1 MARRWTPGF
10 LSKLFFG
17 GTWILEVTPE
27 GLQIDGRSYGWSS
40 LTRCEAAP
48 AFFWGHLRV
57 AQGEQDLVLRGMP
70 RRLVSEIAACSQ
82 TLGAMLP
89 AIRALRAAM
98 ASDLYVAN
106 KRVREALGAAG
117 AHTAGWDL
125 DDSNLI
131 APDLEPLRPDLTLF
145 KQVASGDYRAIE
157 ARNDQFVAQEMVAH
171 DEYFR
176 SVESSVLTSE
186 QRVATVVM
194 EDCNLVIAAAGS
206 GKTSV
211 LVAKV
216 GYLVKKGYAL
226 PEEILVL
233 SFNKSVADEIGTRIK
248 ERLVQPGVIS
258 APPEVSTFHA
268 FGMATIKET
277 GPTPKL
283 AQSALSSDLRS
294 RELMKIFFDLIES
307 DPQFQ
312 ADAIRFLA
320 LHGISGTTDEA
331 NALAAQLGKSW
342 RELITQPVGTVELPD
357 PGSYL
362 YITLSGDT
370 VRSKQELQIANWLTA
385 MGIEF
390 VYEEPFPPV
399 ESHPWT
405 RSYQP
410 DFYYPALD
418 LWHEHFG
425 INIFGEAPTH
435 WGVNRQGM
443 TYEEQAASKRRM
455 LTEVKARWFETT
467 SGDFETGVWEEKL
480 RSNLEKAG
488 AKPQLISWERL
499 QELATSAG
507 FKQAP
512 ALDLL
517 GAAIAHFKSNHL
529 SIEELRAKAQA
540 SADSDRSRDFVRL
553 FEKVFARYEAL
564 LAQASQI
571 DFDDMLRI
579 SAQRLR
585 EQPVQGRLK
594 AILIDEF
601 QDMSNARAELVKA
614 VLHQN
619 PQATL
624 FAVGD
629 DWQSIYRFAG
639 SDIRVMTQFQKLFGF
654 TRQVTLATTFR
665 CNQGLANLSSEFIRK
680 NPTQISKSVSAVSD
694 LKNAVVRVIFHAGKV
709 DSALFRQLEEMAA
722 WAQRR
727 GAPADVCL
735 LGRYNFQEPAN
746 FTALADRFKHD
757 LNLSFSTV
765 HRSKGLGFDFVIV
778 LGMSCA
784 PGTDF
789 PSTRQDDPLLSLF
802 MPIADALPFA
812 EERRLFYVAMTRA
825 RRACVLM
832 VPKFGASPFVTEVL
846 ETRFQESVRSL
857 EISQDEESE
866 VPDPLT
872 TAMQQVC
879 PECRRGRL
887 LPRTGVNGPFMVC
900 ERKDRGFSHCRN
912 IQGHVPPGQ
921 STQFRKAPRSP
932 KRAGPG

>member
-1 MARRWTPGF
+1 MAI
-10 LSKLFFG
+10 S
-17 GTWILEVTPE
+17 PE
-27 GLQIDGRSYGWSS
+27 GLVIDGRLHSWIS
-40 LTRCEAAP
+40 LQKLQVKRTL
-48 AFFWGHLRV
+48 FWGHLHLLH
-57 AQGEQDLVLRGMP
+57 GEDEFALRGMP
-70 RRLVSEIAACSQ
+70 RRLASEIADCAD
-82 TLGAMLP
+82 TLGALLP
-89 AIRALRAAM
+89 AITALRRAM
-98 ASDLYVAN
+98 DGDRYVSN
-106 KRVREALGAAG
+106 KIVRDALALAG
-117 AHTAGWDL
+117 VSTTNWQFKH
-125 DDSNLI
+125 SSLI
-131 APDLEPLRPDLTLF
+131 SPDLEPLRAHFNLY
-145 KQVASGDYRAIE
+145 KQISSGDYSAI
-157 ARNDQFVAQEMVAH
+157 ALRNDQFVANEMVSN

-176 SVESSVLTSE
+176 SVESSVLTPE
-186 QRVATVVM
+186 QRVAVVVM

-216 GYLVKKGYAL
+216 GYLVKKGYAA

-233 SFNKSVADEIGTRIK
+233 SFNKSVADEIETRIQ
-248 ERLVQPGVIS
+248 ERLVQPGVIAS
-258 APPEVSTFHA
+258 APVVSTFHSY
-268 FGMATIKET
+268 GMVTIKET
-277 GPTPKL
+277 GPNLKL
-283 AQSALSSDLRS
+283 APLALSSDLRS
-294 RELMKIFFDLIES
+294 AELLKIFFELIES
-307 DPQFQ
+307 DSQFQ
-312 ADAIRFLA
+312 ADAVRFLA
-320 LHGISGTTDEA
+320 LHGVSGTSEEA
-331 NALAAQLGKSW
+331 NEVAAQLEKSW
-342 RELITQPVGTVELPD
+342 RELIAQPIGTVELPD
-357 PGSYL
+357 PCSFL
-362 YITLSGDT
+362 YRTLSGDT
-370 VRSKQELQIANWLTA
+370 VRSKQELQIANWLTL

-390 VYEEPFPPV
+390 VYEKSFPPV
-399 ESHPWT
+399 ASHPWT
-405 RSYQP
+405 RGYQP
-410 DFYYPALD
+410 DFYYPQLD

-425 INIFGEAPTH
+425 INIFGEAPAH
-435 WGVNRQGM
+435 WGVNRDGM

-480 RSNLEKAG
+480 RTSLEKAG
-488 AKPQLISWERL
+488 AKPQLISWERA
-499 QELATSAG
+499 QELTSSAG
-507 FKQAP
+507 FKQVP

-529 SIEELRAKAQA
+529 SIEELRAKAQT
-540 SADSDRSRDFVRL
+540 STDADRNANFVRL
-553 FEKVFARYEAL
+553 FEKVFSRYQAM
-564 LAQASQI
+564 LANADQI

-585 EQPVQGRLK
+585 EQPVQGRFK

-680 NPTQISKSVSAVSD
+680 NPNQINKSVVAVSD
-694 LKNAVVRVIFHAGKV
+694 LKNSVVRVIFHAGKP

-735 LGRYNFQEPAN
+735 LGRYNFQEPTN
-746 FTALADRFKHD
+746 FTALADRFKRD

-778 LGMSCA
+778 LGMSCS
-784 PGTDF
+784 PGSDF

-802 MPIADALPFA
+802 MPIADALPYA

-825 RRACVLM
+825 RRACVLL
-832 VPKFGASPFVTEVL
+832 VPKFGASPFVTELL
-846 ETRFQESVRSL
+846 ESRFQESVRSL

-879 PECRRGRL
+879 PDCRRGRL

-900 ERKDRGFSHCRN
+900 ERKERGFSGCRN
-912 IQGHVPPGQ
+912 VQGHVPPGL
-921 STQFRKAPRSP
+921 STTSHLGRRSIRRSP
-932 KRAGPG
+932 PGP

>member
-1 MARRWTPGF
+1 MARRWTAGF
-10 LSKLFFG
+10 LSKLLFG
-17 GTWILEVTPE
+17 GAWWLEVVPE
-27 GLQIDGRSYGWSS
+27 GLRINDRTYGWSS
-40 LTRCEAAP
+40 LTYCAVVP
-48 AFFWGHLRV
+48 GFFWSHLRLG
-57 AQGEQDLVLRGMP
+57 QGDQDIVLRGMS
-70 RRLVSEIAACSQ
+70 RRLAREIAVCAKA
-82 TLGAMLP
+82 LGTMQP
-89 AIRALRAAM
+89 ALTALRAAM
-98 ASDLYVAN
+98 GCDRYLSNKMVRAALATASADAIHWQL
-106 KRVREALGAAG
+106 EHAG
-117 AHTAGWDL
+117 
-125 DDSNLI
+125 LI
-131 APDLEPLRPDLTLF
+131 APDLEPLRPDLALY
-145 KQVASGDYRAIE
+145 KQVTAGDYSAI
-157 ARNDQFVAQEMVAH
+157 AVRNDQFVANEMVSHEA
-171 DEYFR
+171 YFR

-186 QRVATVVM
+186 QRVAAVVM

-216 GYLVKKGYAL
+216 GYLVKKGYAV
-226 PEEILVL
+226 PDEILVL
-233 SFNKSVADEIGTRIK
+233 SFNKSVADEIEARIQ
-248 ERLVQPGVIS
+248 ERLVQPGVIAS
-258 APPEVSTFHA
+258 APVVSTFHSY
-268 FGMATIKET
+268 GMATIKET
-277 GPTPKL
+277 GPNLKL
-283 AQSALSSDLRS
+283 APLAHSSDLRS
-294 RELMKIFFDLIES
+294 AELLKIFFELIES
-307 DPQFQ
+307 DSQFQ
-312 ADAIRFLA
+312 ADAVRFLA
-320 LHGISGTTDEA
+320 LHGVSGTSEEA
-331 NALAAQLGKSW
+331 NDVAAQLGKSW
-342 RELITQPVGTVELPD
+342 RELIAQPIGTVELPD
-357 PGSYL
+357 PGSFL
-362 YITLSGDT
+362 YRTLSGDT
-370 VRSKQELQIANWLTA
+370 VRSKQELQIANWLTL

-390 VYEEPFPPV
+390 VYEKSFPPV
-399 ESHPWT
+399 ASHPWT
-405 RSYQP
+405 RGYQP

-425 INIFGEAPTH
+425 INIFGEAPAH
-435 WGVNRQGM
+435 WGVNRDGM

-467 SGDFETGVWEEKL
+467 SGDFETGAWEEKL
-480 RSNLEKAG
+480 RTSLEKAG
-488 AKPQLISWERL
+488 AKPQLISWERA
-499 QELATSAG
+499 QELASSAG

-529 SIEELRAKAQA
+529 SIEALRTKAQT
-540 SADSDRSRDFVRL
+540 STDADRNANFVRL
-553 FEKVFARYEAL
+553 FEKVFARYEAM
-564 LAQASQI
+564 LANAGQI

-579 SAQRLR
+579 STQRLR
-585 EQPVQGRLK
+585 EKPVQGRLK

-639 SDIRVMTQFQKLFGF
+639 SDIRVMTQFQKLFGY

-680 NPTQISKSVSAVSD
+680 NPNQINKSVVAVSD
-694 LKNAVVRVIFHAGKV
+694 LKNAVVRVIFHAGKA

-746 FTALADRFKHD
+746 FTALADRFKRD

-778 LGMSCA
+778 LGMSCT
-784 PGTDF
+784 PGSDF

-802 MPIADALPFA
+802 MPIADALPYA

-825 RRACVLM
+825 RRACVLL
-832 VPKFGASPFVTEVL
+832 VPKFGASPFVAELL
-846 ETRFQESVRSL
+846 ESRFQESVRSL

-879 PECRRGRL
+879 PDCRRGRL

-900 ERKDRGFSHCRN
+900 ERKDRGFSGCRN
-912 IQGHVPPGQ
+912 VQGHVPPGL
-921 STQFRKAPRSP
+921 STSSHL
-932 KRAGPG
+932 KRRRV

>member
-1 MARRWTPGF
+1 
-10 LSKLFFG
+10 
-17 GTWILEVTPE
+17 
-27 GLQIDGRSYGWSS
+27 
-40 LTRCEAAP
+40 
-48 AFFWGHLRV
+48 
-57 AQGEQDLVLRGMP
+57 
-70 RRLVSEIAACSQ
+70 
-82 TLGAMLP
+82 MLP
-89 AIRALRAAM
+89 VVGALRAAL
-98 ASDLYVAN
+98 DCDRYVSN
-106 KRVREALGAAG
+106 RMVRDALAICDGSVPD
-117 AHTAGWDL
+117 WDL
-125 DDSNLI
+125 DQAGLI
-131 APDLEPLRPDLTLF
+131 APDLEPLRPNLRLF
-145 KQVASGDYRAIE
+145 KQVTSGDFSAIE
-157 ARNDQFVAQEMVAH
+157 ARNDQFVAKEMVLH

-176 SVESSVLTSE
+176 SVETSVLTAE
-186 QRVATVVM
+186 QRVATVIT

-233 SFNKSVADEIGTRIK
+233 SFNKSVADEIASRIK

-258 APPEVSTFHA
+258 ALPEVSTFHA
-268 FGMATIKET
+268 FGMTTIKET
-277 GPTPKL
+277 GQALKL
-283 AQSALSSDLRS
+283 ASLALSSDLRS
-294 RELMKIFFDLIES
+294 REIQKIFFDLIES
-307 DPQFQ
+307 DAQFQ

-320 LHGISGTTDEA
+320 LHGVSGTPEEA
-331 NALAAQLGKSW
+331 AELAAQFGKSW
-342 RELITQPVGTVELPD
+342 RDLIAQPIGTVELPD
-357 PGSYL
+357 PGGSL
-362 YITLSGDT
+362 YTTLSGDT
-370 VRSKQELQIANWLTA
+370 VRSKQELQIANWLTL

-390 VYEEPFPPV
+390 VYEKPFPAV
-399 ESHPWT
+399 AAHPWT
-405 RSYQP
+405 RSYRP

-443 TYEEQAASKRRM
+443 TYEEQAASKRSM
-455 LTEVKARWFETT
+455 LTEVKVRWFETT
-467 SGDFETGVWEEKL
+467 SGDFETGDWERKL
-480 RSNLEKAG
+480 RAALEQAG
-488 AKPQLISWERL
+488 AKPQLITWERF
-499 QELATSAG
+499 QELAASAG
-507 FKQAP
+507 FKQIA

-529 SIEELRAKAQA
+529 SIEELRAKAQ
-540 SADSDRSRDFVRL
+540 SLPDSDRSQDFIRL
-553 FEKVFARYEAL
+553 FEKVFTRYEYL
-564 LAQASQI
+564 LAQDSQI

-585 EQPVQGRLK
+585 VQPVQGRYK

-601 QDMSNARAELVKA
+601 QDMSNARAELVKS
-614 VLHQN
+614 VMYQN
-619 PQATL
+619 PLATL

-639 SDIRVMTQFQKLFGF
+639 SDINVMTQFQKLFGF
-654 TRQVTLATTFR
+654 TRQVMLATTFR

-680 NPTQISKSVSAVSD
+680 NPSQIDKSVTAVSD
-694 LKNAVVRVIFHAGKV
+694 LKNAVIRVIFHAGNA
-709 DSALFRQLEEMAA
+709 DSALLRQLEEMSA

-727 GAPADVCL
+727 GGPADVCL

-746 FTALADRFKHD
+746 FTALADRFKSD

-765 HRSKGLGFDFVIV
+765 HRSKGLGFDFVVV
-778 LGMSCA
+778 LGMSCK
-784 PGTDF
+784 PGSDF

-802 MPIADALPFA
+802 MPVADALPFA

-825 RRACVLM
+825 RRACVLLA
-832 VPKFGASPFVTEVL
+832 PKYGASPFVTEVL
-846 ETRFQESVRSL
+846 ETRFPESVRSL
-857 EISQDEESE
+857 EISQNEESE
-866 VPDPLT
+866 VLDPLT

-900 ERKDRGFSHCRN
+900 ERKDRGFSECRN

-921 STQFRKAPRSP
+921 STTTQLGRQRLRRSS
-932 KRAGPG
+932 RQSQ

>member
-1 MARRWTPGF
+1 M
-10 LSKLFFG
+10 
-17 GTWILEVTPE
+17 EVSPE
-27 GLQIDGRSYGWSS
+27 GLRIDGQLHSWGD
-40 LTRCEAAP
+40 LTACEVHP
-48 AFFWGHLRV
+48 AFFWAHLRFGPQ
-57 AQGEQDLVLRGMP
+57 AEDLVLRGMP
-70 RRLVSEIAACSQ
+70 RRLAKEISAFARAVGS
-82 TLGAMLP
+82 LMPAVR
-89 AIRALRAAM
+89 AIRTAM
-98 ASDLYVAN
+98 AGSRYVSN
-106 KRVREALGAAG
+106 KIIREALA
-117 AHTAGWDL
+117 TCKTSSFGWDI
-125 DDSNLI
+125 DQAKLI
-131 APDLEPLRPDLTLF
+131 APDLEPLRPDLELY
-145 KQVASGDYRAIE
+145 KQIASGNYSAIE
-157 ARNDQFVAQEMVAH
+157 ARNDQFVANEIAVH

-211 LVAKV
+211 LVSKV
-216 GYLVKKGYAL
+216 GYLVKKGYAS

-233 SFNKSVADEIGTRIK
+233 SFNKSVADEIETRVQ
-248 ERLVQPGVIS
+248 ERLIQRGVIPS
-258 APPEVSTFHA
+258 IPEISTFHA
-268 FGMATIKET
+268 FGMAMIKET
-277 GPTPKL
+277 GPNLKL
-283 AQSALSSDLRS
+283 APSALSSDLRS
-294 RELMKIFFDLIES
+294 GELLKIFFELIES
-307 DPQFQ
+307 DAKFQ
-312 ADAIRFLA
+312 ADAVRFLA
-320 LHGISGTTDEA
+320 LHGVSGTTEEA
-331 NALAAQLGKSW
+331 NDVAAQLGKSW
-342 RELITQPVGTVELPD
+342 RELIAQPIGTVELPD
-357 PGSYL
+357 PGSFL
-362 YITLSGDT
+362 YRTLSGDT
-370 VRSKQELQIANWLTA
+370 VRSKQELQIANWLTL

-390 VYEEPFPPV
+390 VYEKSFPPV
-399 ESHPWT
+399 ASHPWT
-405 RSYQP
+405 RGYQP
-410 DFYYPALD
+410 DFYYPDLD

-425 INIFGEAPTH
+425 INIFGEAPVH
-435 WGVNRQGM
+435 WGVNRHGM
-443 TYEEQAASKRRM
+443 TYEEQAASKRSM

-467 SGDFETGVWEEKL
+467 SGDFETGAWEDKL
-480 RSNLEKAG
+480 RTSLERAG
-488 AKPQLISWERL
+488 AKPQPISWERA
-499 QELATSAG
+499 QELAASAG

-540 SADSDRSRDFVRL
+540 STDSDRSANFVRL
-553 FEKVFARYEAL
+553 FEKVFAHYEAM
-564 LAQASQI
+564 LANAGQI

-585 EQPVQGRLK
+585 DQPVQGRLK

-619 PQATL
+619 PDATL

-639 SDIRVMTQFQKLFGF
+639 SDIRVMTQFQKLFGY

-680 NPTQISKSVSAVSD
+680 NPNQINKSVVAISD
-694 LKNAVVRVIFHAGKV
+694 LKNAVVRIVFHAGKS
-709 DSALFRQLEEMAA
+709 DSALFRQLEEMAT
-722 WAQRR
+722 WSKRR

-746 FTALADRFKHD
+746 FTALADRFKRD

-778 LGMSCA
+778 LGMSCT
-784 PGTDF
+784 PGSDF

-802 MPIADALPFA
+802 MPIADALPYA

-825 RRACVLM
+825 RRACVLL
-832 VPKFGASPFVTEVL
+832 VPKFGASPFVTELL
-846 ETRFQESVRSL
+846 ESQFQESVRSL

-872 TAMQQVC
+872 AAMQQVC
-879 PECRRGRL
+879 PDCRRGRL
-887 LPRTGVNGPFMVC
+887 LPRTGVNGAFMVC
-900 ERKDRGFSHCRN
+900 ERKDRGFSGCRN
-912 IQGHVPPGQ
+912 VQGHVPPGL
-921 STQFRKAPRSP
+921 STTSHLGRRSGR
-932 KRAGPG
+932 RALPGS

>member
-1 MARRWTPGF
+1 M
-10 LSKLFFG
+10 
-17 GTWILEVTPE
+17 EVFPE
-27 GLQIDGRSYGWSS
+27 GVRINGRLHDWGA
-40 LTRCEAAP
+40 LTRCKVEP
-48 AFFWGHLRV
+48 VFFWAHLRLGV
-57 AQGEQDLVLRGMP
+57 HADDFVLRGIP
-70 RRLVSEIAACSQ
+70 RRLANEISACALA
-82 TLGAMLP
+82 LGAMMP
-89 AIRALRAAM
+89 AIAALRAVM
-98 ASDLYVAN
+98 AGDRYVSN
-106 KRVREALGAAG
+106 KMVRGALAASGDSVPGWHLDEAR
-117 AHTAGWDL
+117 
-125 DDSNLI
+125 LI
-131 APDLEPLRPDLTLF
+131 APDLVHLRTDIQLF
-145 KQVASGDYRAIE
+145 TQVKAHDYREIE
-157 ARNDQFVAQEMVAH
+157 VRNDQFVTAELALH
-171 DEYFR
+171 DDYFR
-176 SVESSVLTSE
+176 SVETSVMSSE

-194 EDCNLVIAAAGS
+194 EDNNLVIAAAGS

-216 GYLVKKGYAL
+216 GYLVKKGYAS

-233 SFNKSVADEIGTRIK
+233 SFNTSVADEIAKRIN

-258 APPEVSTFHA
+258 AAPQVSTFHS
-268 FGMATIKET
+268 FGMNAIKET
-277 GPTPKL
+277 GPSLKL
-283 AQSALSSDLRS
+283 ASLALSSDLRS
-294 RELMKIFFDLIES
+294 RELQKIFFDLIQTDAE
-307 DPQFQ
+307 FKV
-312 ADAIRFLA
+312 DAIRFLA
-320 LHGISGTTDEA
+320 LHGVSGTTNEA
-331 NALAAQLGKSW
+331 TELAAQFGKSW
-342 RELITQPVGTVELPD
+342 RDLIAQPIGTVVLPD
-357 PGSYL
+357 PGNSL
-362 YITLSGDT
+362 YTTLSGET
-370 VRSKQELQIANWLTA
+370 VRSKQELQIANWLTL

-390 VYEEPFPPV
+390 VYEKPFPPV
-399 ESHPWT
+399 ASHPWT
-405 RSYQP
+405 RNYRP

-435 WGVNRQGM
+435 WGVNSQGM
-443 TYEEQAASKRRM
+443 SYEAQAASKRSM
-455 LTEVKARWFETT
+455 LTEVNVRWFETT
-467 SGDFETGVWEEKL
+467 SGDFETGIWEDKL
-480 RSNLEKAG
+480 RASLERAG
-488 AKPQLISWERL
+488 AKPQLVSWERF
-499 QELATSAG
+499 QELAAAAG
-507 FKQAP
+507 FKQVE

-529 SIEELRAKAQA
+529 SVEELRTKAQA
-540 SADSDRSRDFVRL
+540 SADSDRSQGFVRL

-571 DFDDMLRI
+571 DFDDMLRT

-585 EQPVQGRLK
+585 AQPVQDRYK

-619 PQATL
+619 PEATL

-639 SDIRVMTQFQKLFGF
+639 SDISVMTQFQKLFGF

-680 NPTQISKSVSAVSD
+680 NPSQINKSVVAISD
-694 LKNAVVRVIFHAGKV
+694 LKSAVVRIIFHAGKA
-709 DSALFRQLEEMAA
+709 DSALVRQLEEMAT

-727 GAPADVCL
+727 GASADVCL
-735 LGRYNFQEPAN
+735 LGRYNFLEPAN
-746 FTALADRFKHD
+746 FTALAERFKNY

-765 HRSKGLGFDFVIV
+765 HRSKGLGFDFVMV
-778 LGMSCA
+778 LGMSCK
-784 PGTDF
+784 PGSDF

-825 RRACVLM
+825 RRACVLI
-832 VPKFGASPFVTEVL
+832 VPKFGASPFVTELL
-846 ETRFQESVRSL
+846 ESRFQESVRSL
-857 EISQDEESE
+857 EISQDEESD

-879 PECRRGRL
+879 PECHRGRL

-900 ERKDRGFSHCRN
+900 ERKDRGFSNCKN

-921 STQFRKAPRSP
+921 STTSQLGRLGKRRSAVVA
-932 KRAGPG
+932 R